1 MSDTKEKLANY
12 IDAGVPILYIN
23 SFEENKTDGLIK
35 EVLGDRKAFEW
46 NLSLGVS
53 DFKTGERQ
61 SDISLKAYLKAAID
75 NGLED
80 ELNRR
85 VLIIKDVPSLLDSSN
100 PDSSEIIAL
109 FKYISLKIIQGLDTV
124 IIMVSPVI
132 YIPQELEKFIT
143 IIDQNILKKK
153 K

>member
-80 ELNRR
+80 RAN
-85 VLIIKDVPSLLDSSN
+85 
-100 PDSSEIIAL
+100 AL
-109 FKYISLKIIQGLDTV
+109 
-124 IIMVSPVI
+124 
-132 YIPQELEKFIT
+132 
-143 IIDQNILKKK
+143 
-153 K
+153 

>member
-85 VLIIKDVPSLLDSSN
+85 VLLIKDYHQGNVPSGFRGICEGGGRSGRS
-100 PDSSEIIAL
+100 PGFCTSRFRE
-109 FKYISLKIIQGLDTV
+109 QGR
-124 IIMVSPVI
+124 S
-132 YIPQELEKFIT
+132 
-143 IIDQNILKKK
+143 
-153 K
+153 